1 MLFIIPVKSA
11 IISPSWPRFSKLFE
25 RCLKSVCQQTDQ
37 DFKVVVVCHEK
48 PDIEFQHPNIYYH
61 QVHFTP
67 PVPENDTIIK
77 LTSSA
82 KEADKAKK
90 ILAGIEFGEQ
100 FNRPYAMVVDA
111 DDCISNQIVSF
122 VKDHAAEP
130 GWYFNSGYIYKEG
143 SKVIF
148 KKMKAFNGLCGT
160 SIIVKT
166 PYLKNIVSSDLYF
179 RHTKCKLDSGIELQ
193 ILPFEGAIYTINNG
207 ENHFMTEN
215 TVKYL
220 KSGATMP
227 KKSYVKKLVKIF
239 DRALNY
245 RVWFLNKSLKQ
256 QFGLYQID

>member
-11 IISPSWPRFSKLFE
+11 TISPSWARFTKLFE
-25 RCLKSVCQQTDQ
+25 RCLQSVCQQTNQ

-48 PDIEFQHPNIYYH
+48 PEITFQHPNIYYH
-61 QVHFTP
+61 QVDFDP
-67 PVPENDTIIK
+67 PKLDLETVIK
-77 LTSSA
+77 LTSSS

-90 ILAGIEFGEQ
+90 ILAGIEVGKQ
-100 FNRPYAMVVDA
+100 FNQPYAMVVDA

-122 VKDHAAEP
+122 VKKHTTAP

-143 SKVIF
+143 SKIIF

-166 PYLKNIVSSDLYF
+166 EYLKDIISADLYF
-179 RHTKCKLDSGIELQ
+179 RHTRSKLENGVELQ
-193 ILPFEGAIYTINNG
+193 KLPFEGAIYTINNG
-207 ENHFMTEN
+207 ENHFMTNN

-227 KKSYVKKLVKIF
+227 KKSYIQKISKLI

-245 RVWFLNKSLKQ
+245 RVWILSNSFKQ
-256 QFGLYQID
+256 KYGIYPIN